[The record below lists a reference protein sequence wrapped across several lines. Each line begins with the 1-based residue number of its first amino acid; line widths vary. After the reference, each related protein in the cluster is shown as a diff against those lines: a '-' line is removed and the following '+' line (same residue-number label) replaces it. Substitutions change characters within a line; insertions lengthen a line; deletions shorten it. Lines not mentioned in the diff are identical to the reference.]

1 MKFRLLIIS
10 ALIAFYSCDRATRDL
25 GEIKSM
31 QREIDSLWMIE
42 VSDSLRPTTSY
53 YMRNFA
59 VTQSGQTIRLDNL
72 KIENWPEGILSFHD
86 ILYTEYGRPVAAQ
99 DAILGHGESCL
110 SRHYFNH
117 KGETISRLI
126 ANWFYD
132 DSTKL
137 LVDDRKIAFYDADFQ
152 TLEIDSILHDDKG
165 AKILIQVQE
174 PNLDGK
180 VLPSYK
186 AFEEFVSSNKI
197 EL

>member
-1 MKFRLLIIS
+1 MKFRLLIIT
-10 ALIAFYSCDRATRDL
+10 ALIAFYSCDRGTPDL

-59 VTQSGQTIRLDNL
+59 VTQSGQTIRLDNV

-86 ILYTEYGRPVAAQ
+86 ILYTKDGRPVAAQ
-99 DAILGHGESCL
+99 DAVLGHGESCL
-110 SRHYFNH
+110 SRHYFND

-137 LVDDRKIAFYDADFQ
+137 LVDDRKITFYDADFK
-152 TLEIDSILHDDKG
+152 TLAIDSILHDDKG
-165 AKILIQVQE
+165 GKILSQVKK

-186 AFEEFVSSNKI
+186 AFEEFMSSNKI
-197 EL
+197 EF